1 MRKSMSIVATLL
13 SIALLILTIGQVCYA
28 QEKFGLANIPKIK
41 NRTPI
46 HVALEAGGGSDL
58 MIPLVKKFS
67 EHTGLKV
74 TYESLIMSQAYP
86 KQNLDLVS
94 GTGAY
99 DILVVET
106 STTNEWAPY
115 LWPVKEL
122 AKKVDPDG
130 LESLEAALNGQHPIM
145 LRCASDIH
153 GRVYGLPYKTYH
165 MAMFIRK
172 DVFDDPIEKANFKK
186 KYGYDLAPAT
196 EWKHIY
202 DQAQFFT
209 RKKGELLKGE
219 PLKDDLYG
227 GAIMAGRYE
236 INDEISARIWSY
248 GQDWATLVRDEKG
261 RPKEF
266 VITKK
271 DKEALRRSLQEYKDL
286 LPYASPGCLT
296 GFWDFV
302 TAQYVAG
309 KTIIIPHL
317 YVSLH
322 KWGSTVEDKIPGA
335 KYALYPVVGNR
346 GYTGNWYQAVSKSS
360 KNPEGAYWL
369 MRYLTSYEA
378 QKEPLEKG
386 WSGTRWDFISDPK
399 YQKPEWRTIVAERSN
414 ILMHAWKQPGY
425 LDFINNLF
433 YFNSDG
439 AGKIYEIQIILCHE
453 AMTGQRTIDETVKEI
468 TKQTIELQT
477 KFGTLPIR
485 EEK

>member
-1 MRKSMSIVATLL
+1 MKKGMMMRLSPVIVGLFLVVTA
-13 SIALLILTIGQVCYA
+13 QVPGA
-28 QEKFGLANIPKIK
+28 QEKFDLPDIPKIK
-41 NRTPI
+41 NRKPI
-46 HVALEAGGGSDL
+46 HVALESGGGSKL
-58 MIPLVKKFS
+58 IIPLVKKFS
-67 EHTGLKV
+67 EHTGIKV

-99 DILVVET
+99 DIVVVEA

-122 AKKVDPDG
+122 AQEVDPGG
-130 LESLEAALNGQHPIM
+130 LESLEAALHGQHPIM
-145 LRCASDIH
+145 LRCDSDVD
-153 GRVYGLPYKTYH
+153 GKAYGLPYKTYH
-165 MAMFIRK
+165 QAMFIRK
-172 DVFDDPIEKANFKK
+172 DAFDHPIEKKNFKE
-186 KYGYDLAPAT
+186 KYGYELAPAT
-196 EWKHIY
+196 TWKQLH

-219 PLKDDLYG
+219 PLKEDLYG
-227 GAIMAGRYE
+227 TAVMAGRYE

-248 GQDWATLVRDEKG
+248 GQDWATLVRDENG

-286 LPYASPGCLT
+286 LPYSSPGCLT

-322 KWGSTVEDKIPGA
+322 KWASTVEDKIPGA

-346 GYTGNWYQAVSKSS
+346 GYTGNWYQSVAKSS
-360 KNPEGAYWL
+360 KNPEAAYWL

-378 QKEPLEKG
+378 QRPAMEKG
-386 WSGTRWDFISDPK
+386 WSGTRWDFVSDVK
-399 YQKPEWRTIVAERSN
+399 YQEPKWRRIVAQRSN
-414 ILMHAWKQPGY
+414 ILMHAWSEPGY
-425 LDFINNLF
+425 YDFVNDLF
-433 YFNSDG
+433 FFNSDA
-439 AGKIYEIQIILCHE
+439 AGKIYEVQIILCHE
-453 AMTGQRTIDETVKEI
+453 AMTGKSIDETVKEM
-468 TKQTIELQT
+468 TKQTIELQK